1 MNKVYSDVKQRNVG
15 LYGMADVGYNTG
27 EVMKI
32 GELNNYRIG
41 EIARLAGVSRRT
53 IDYYTN
59 LGLLEPVRSESNY
72 RFYTDKSLL
81 RLKIIEV
88 LKANRFT
95 LEEIKLQLSQLNG
108 EPALPHD
115 NSKCAV
121 TIDLLKN
128 QFKQIE
134 SQLVQ
139 LQPAAAAGLDAEQTV
154 QMRNKIMVQ
163 SIVLVQSLLIY
174 LNEITS
180 GL

>member
-1 MNKVYSDVKQRNVG
+1 M
-15 LYGMADVGYNTG
+15 
-27 EVMKI
+27 
-32 GELNNYRIG
+32 
-41 EIARLAGVSRRT
+41 
-53 IDYYTN
+53 
-59 LGLLEPVRSESNY
+59 LEPVRSESNY

-95 LEEIKLQLSQLNG
+95 LEEIKLHLSQPNG
-108 EPALPHD
+108 EPSLPHD
-115 NSKCAV
+115 NSKCSI
-121 TIDLLKN
+121 TIDLLKK

-139 LQPAAAAGLDAEQTV
+139 LQPAAAVGYDAKQAV

-163 SIVLVQSLLIY
+163 SIALVQSLLIY

-180 GL
+180 SL

>member
-1 MNKVYSDVKQRNVG
+1 M
-15 LYGMADVGYNTG
+15 
-27 EVMKI
+27 
-32 GELNNYRIG
+32 G

-95 LEEIKLQLSQLNG
+95 LEEIKRYLSQLND
-108 EPALPHD
+108 EP
-115 NSKCAV
+115 SCSV
-121 TIDLLKN
+121 TIDLLKK

-134 SQLVQ
+134 SQLVK
-139 LQPAAAAGLDAEQTV
+139 LQPAAVAGLDEHQAV
-154 QMRNKIMVQ
+154 QMRNKIMLQ
-163 SIVLVQSLLIY
+163 GIALVQSLLVY
-174 LNEITS
+174 LNEVTS
-180 GL
+180 SF